1 MEMTI
6 QECVDALIRVL
17 EAGGILTGGPADPT
31 GLPMPDGDE
40 IIDLHVAPRLVM
52 VVVVCCWQSR
62 GQSRVVGSPVGSLF
76 FVVVGGD
83 DDVILVRVVVMM

>member
-17 EAGGILTGGPADPT
+17 EAGGILTGGPSDPT

-40 IIDLHVAPRLVM
+40 IIDLHVPPRCAV
-52 VVVVCCWQSR
+52 
-62 GQSRVVGSPVGSLF
+62 
-76 FVVVGGD
+76 
-83 DDVILVRVVVMM
+83 